1 MLAPHSLGRW
11 SLAAAVVLS
20 VPGVRAL
27 DSRHTERRTTA
38 AGVVFTG
45 TVRDAATGAPMQGAQ
60 VRVTSAAFGGTTGT
74 DGVYA
79 FSLPEPA
86 ARRGTDVTLE
96 ARRIGYQSRT
106 QRVKIVGDTVRAD
119 FALAAAE
126 MRLSEVVVTG
136 AAVADARAAHVG
148 SARANVSAKAASV
161 GSVGSVAASSAPAP
175 ALMRAPSGYVRADAG
190 GVPGYIRRQREP
202 GNTEAYDR
210 IEENPF
216 LAARTNPLST
226 FGIDVDRASYSN
238 VRRFVEQGALPPKDA
253 VRLEELVNYFPYDL
267 PAPRGAEPFTVT
279 AETHEAPWKP
289 GHRLV
294 RVALQAKKLDVR
306 ELPPSNLVFLI
317 DVSGSMMSPD
327 KLPLVKSAFRLLV
340 DQLREQDRVAI
351 VVYAGNA
358 GLVLP
363 STSGSD
369 KTRIME
375 AIDRLEAGGS
385 TAGGAGIRLAYDV
398 ARGSH
403 LAHGNNRVIL
413 ATDGDFN
420 VGTSSDAELER
431 LIESRRDEGTFLTV
445 LGFGTGNL
453 KDAKMEKLA
462 DRGNGNYAYVDGPLE
477 AKKVFVHEL
486 GGTLLTVAKDV
497 KLQVEFNPARV
508 AAYRLLGYEN
518 RLLRDEDFND
528 DAKDAGDLGAGH
540 AVTALYEVVPVGAS
554 DAASVIR
561 GVDPLRYQRP
571 KGSDDD
577 ASADAP
583 AAVTPRRDAGG
594 GAELMYV
601 KLRYKEPD
609 GHTSRLMQRA
619 VLDVG
624 DAARARPSDDFTF
637 AAAVAEFALV
647 LRDSEH
653 KGRSSLDHALV
664 EAQGSLGRDEGGY
677 RSGFVD
683 LVRKA
688 RALKEGEKPVAVER

>member
-1 MLAPHSLGRW
+1 
-11 SLAAAVVLS
+11 
-20 VPGVRAL
+20 
-27 DSRHTERRTTA
+27 
-38 AGVVFTG
+38 
-45 TVRDAATGAPMQGAQ
+45 
-60 VRVTSAAFGGTTGT
+60 
-74 DGVYA
+74 
-79 FSLPEPA
+79 
-86 ARRGTDVTLE
+86 
-96 ARRIGYQSRT
+96 
-106 QRVKIVGDTVRAD
+106 
-119 FALAAAE
+119 
-126 MRLSEVVVTG
+126 
-136 AAVADARAAHVG
+136 
-148 SARANVSAKAASV
+148 
-161 GSVGSVAASSAPAP
+161 
-175 ALMRAPSGYVRADAG
+175 
-190 GVPGYIRRQREP
+190 
-202 GNTEAYDR
+202 
-210 IEENPF
+210 
-216 LAARTNPLST
+216 
-226 FGIDVDRASYSN
+226 
-238 VRRFVEQGALPPKDA
+238 
-253 VRLEELVNYFPYDL
+253 
-267 PAPRGAEPFTVT
+267 
-279 AETHEAPWKP
+279 
-289 GHRLV
+289 
-294 RVALQAKKLDVR
+294 
-306 ELPPSNLVFLI
+306 
-317 DVSGSMMSPD
+317 MMSPD

-369 KTRIME
+369 RTRIME

-528 DAKDAGDLGAGH
+528 DAKDAGDLGSGH

-571 KGSDDD
+571 QGGGGSDDD
-577 ASADAP
+577 GPVREYAAPRTPPSSAS
-583 AAVTPRRDAGG
+583 RRDD

-601 KLRYKEPD
+601 KLRYKQPD

-619 VLDVG
+619 VLDAG
-624 DAARARPSDDFTF
+624 IDDEARPSADFTF

-647 LRDSEH
+647 LRESDYR
-653 KGRSSLDHALV
+653 GQASLGHALRAA
-664 EAQGSLGRDEGGY
+664 ERSLGGDEGGY
-677 RSGFVD
+677 RAGFVE

-688 RALKEGEKPVAVER
+688 RGLREGGAIAVERE